1 MSDIT
6 IDWSKMITSEMK
18 AEKED
23 AELLAA
29 VEAELVRRRLEADKV
44 IVPLQDAVDL
54 EMATPEESALLLEWK
69 RYRVYLSR
77 VPQQVGYHKVITWP
91 DKPENV

>member
-1 MSDIT
+1 
-6 IDWSKMITSEMK
+6 MK

-29 VEAELVRRRLEADKV
+29 VEAELVKRRLEADKV

-91 DKPENV
+91 EKPADA

>member
-1 MSDIT
+1 MSNIY

-29 VEAELVRRRLEADKV
+29 VEAELVKRRLEADKV

-91 DKPENV
+91 EKPADA